1 MDFYS
6 FRVARKDRKWIFI
19 HSEPLGNP
27 ENEFLFIPSHSE
39 APKMDFHA
47 FRVARKLRKMR
58 IFARE

>member
-1 MDFYS
+1 MDFHA
-6 FRVARKDRKWIFI
+6 FRTLRKSRKWTFTL
-19 HSEPLGNP
+19 SESLGKT
-27 ENEFLFIPSHSE
+27 ENGFLYIPSHSE